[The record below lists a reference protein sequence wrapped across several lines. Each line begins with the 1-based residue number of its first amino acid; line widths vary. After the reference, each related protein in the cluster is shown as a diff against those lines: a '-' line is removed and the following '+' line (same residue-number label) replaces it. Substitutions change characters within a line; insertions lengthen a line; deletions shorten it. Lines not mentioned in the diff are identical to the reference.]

1 MNDFDTYEKLGFE
14 GFKPVSELMDSVD
27 VVPDRKGIYMVLR
40 VATAVPVFVE
50 KGTGGFFKGKNPN
63 VAVQKL
69 EKNWIEGE
77 PVLYIGKAGGTKK
90 KKDITVSVSKATLQ
104 SRVAQY
110 MRFGQG
116 ESIGHWGGRLIW
128 QLEDA
133 KDLVVCWK
141 VLEKE
146 EPREEEKKMIQEFKE
161 QHDGKRPFANLRD

>member
-63 VAVQKL
+63 VTIEDLK
-69 EKNWIEGE
+69 KNWIEGE
-77 PVLYIGKAGGTKK
+77 PILYIGKAGGTKK
-90 KKDITVSVSKATLQ
+90 DGTASKVTLQ
-104 SRVAQY
+104 ERIALY
-110 MRFGQG
+110 MCFGQG
-116 ESIGHWGGRLIW
+116 KPVGHWGGRLIW
-128 QLEDA
+128 QLEGA

-146 EPREEEKKMIQEFKE
+146 EPREEEKKMIQKFKE
-161 QHDGKRPFANLRD
+161 QHDGKRPFANLQD